1 MAFISIPVIFVNE
14 DESDDETLNA
24 LKQTSE
30 GVEGDLIINT
40 NMLCDYNE
48 MDNKNIVI
56 RMANGDVVQVCLNIK
71 DFENI
76 LGEVESII
84 DIPKVSPN

>member
-48 MDNKNIVI
+48 MDNKNTVI

-71 DFENI
+71 NFENI

-84 DIPKVSPN
+84 EIPKVSPN